1 MGAHIVDGE
10 FQSDKYPSTPRGK
23 VPLSCKDKTAQD
35 LLWEYAQRRRA
46 VDAEFSSDLESALAK
61 EGFDPKSVLLFKLN
75 FREAK
80 ALALAIDIAM
90 RSGKLL
96 EALVTT
102 DDDLAIIETFVK
114 LKTFVGTVQ
123 NIEIAER
130 PK

>member
-1 MGAHIVDGE
+1 MGAHIIDGE

-35 LLWEYAQRRRA
+35 LLFEYAQRRRTI
-46 VDAEFSSDLESALAK
+46 DAEFSSDLESALAK
-61 EGFDPKSVLLFKLN
+61 EGFDPKSALLLKLN

-80 ALALAIDIAM
+80 ALAFAIDIAM

-96 EALVTT
+96 EALGAT

-123 NIEIAER
+123 NIEIADQ